1 MMPPS
6 TSNTFPVTSR
16 DSALPSHTTKGETFS
31 GAIASNPSCGLAI
44 ISANTV
50 SVMRVRAAGAIALT
64 VTPYRLISAAPT
76 SVSAAIP
83 ALAAL

>member
-1 MMPPS
+1 M
-6 TSNTFPVTSR
+6 
-16 DSALPSHTTKGETFS
+16 
-31 GAIASNPSCGLAI
+31 AI